1 MSGSGGTTAMLFLT
15 YRRLP
20 SFEPGGYEAWVASE
34 DNPFFNTIG
43 GILEYQNW
51 AVETV
56 SAGNPGFDYFDLL
69 YLDGP
74 DALERMWFD
83 PDLTR
88 FRRGWVARWGYG
100 PAPAEVNRFGW
111 LLTAAQPHRPVAPTT
126 LGVAIGSPGGG
137 AEGEAWAVSE
147 RLPKHY
153 ARPEGG
159 PPPDPWREGAG
170 AAPALGGATVTLVP
184 GGDPPAAAAIAFTA
198 RCFAAPVGDG
208 R

>member
-1 MSGSGGTTAMLFLT
+1 MPRAGPEDQSLSVCAACTADPELT
-15 YRRLP
+15 P
-20 SFEPGGYEAWVASE
+20 S
-34 DNPFFNTIG
+34 I
-43 GILEYQNW
+43 
-51 AVETV
+51 
-56 SAGNPGFDYFDLL
+56 
-69 YLDGP
+69 
-74 DALERMWFD
+74 
-83 PDLTR
+83 
-88 FRRGWVARWGYG
+88 
-100 PAPAEVNRFGW
+100 
-111 LLTAAQPHRPVAPTT
+111 VAPTT